1 MTRAGLC
8 LAALGALIVSAASGC
23 NGPNTRR
30 RAANPPIDE
39 TKWLDRMRQLQ
50 PHPLPPDRPR
60 RGRALP
66 ELRRPGLAAPAR
78 PVDNPNALG
87 PASKQAAMVCYRH
100 TGLIND
106 GRNTCGSPWS
116 VPAISA

>member
-23 NGPNTRR
+23 NGPNARR
-30 RAANPPIDE
+30 RAANPPS
-39 TKWLDRMRQLQ
+39 TRPNGWNRLRQLQ
-50 PHPLPPDRPR
+50 PIRFCPIV
-60 RGRALP
+60 
-66 ELRRPGLAAPAR
+66 PGEAAPTLTAPAR
-78 PVDNPNALG
+78 PVDNPNAPG
-87 PASKQAAMVCYRH
+87 PASKLAAMVCYRH

-106 GRNTCGSPWS
+106 GQNTCGSPWS

>member
-23 NGPNTRR
+23 NGPNARR
-30 RAANPPIDE
+30 RAEPAIDE
-39 TKWLDRMRQLQ
+39 TKWLDRLRQLQ
-50 PHPLPPDRPR
+50 PIRFCPIVPG
-60 RGRALP
+60 RGRP
-66 ELRRPGLAAPAR
+66 PTLAAPAR
-78 PVDNPNALG
+78 PVDNPNASG
-87 PASKQAAMVCYRH
+87 PASKLAAMVCYRH

-106 GRNTCGSPWS
+106 GQNTCGSPWS

>member
-39 TKWLDRMRQLQ
+39 TKWLEPAAPVTADPFL
-50 PHPLPPDRPR
+50 PDRPG
-60 RGRALP
+60 RGRP
-66 ELRRPGLAAPAR
+66 Y
-78 PVDNPNALG
+78 PNCAG
-87 PASKQAAMVCYRH
+87 PPC
-100 TGLIND
+100 
-106 GRNTCGSPWS
+106 
-116 VPAISA
+116 